1 LQPRVADQPLKRLV
15 STTAVVLVALVSAA
29 TASAGITQHA
39 TTASYSLTLD
49 IGPTAAMYTQA
60 QVKAKHIT
68 NGEVMLGGAMMSTS
82 MSAMKGET
90 ERHLELHVYSRK
102 TGAVVSNVM
111 PEITLTDT
119 TAMGMAAK
127 LDVVSMEGITE
138 GASDYHYGNNVSLK
152 LGDEYTVNAVVHG
165 EKASFTFKAV

>member
-1 LQPRVADQPLKRLV
+1 MRVV
-15 STTAVVLVALVSAA
+15 SPTVVVLVALISA
-29 TASAGITQHA
+29 TAAAAGITEHA
-39 TTASYSLTLD
+39 KTASYSLTLD
-49 IGPTAAMYTQA
+49 VGPTAAMYTEA
-60 QVKAKHIT
+60 QVKAKHLT
-68 NGEVMLGGAMMSTS
+68 KGEVMLGGAMMSTS

-102 TGAVVSNVM
+102 TGAVVTNVL
-111 PEITLTDT
+111 PQITLTDT

-138 GASDYHYGNNVSLK
+138 GASDLHYGNNVSLK

-165 EKASFTFKAV
+165 EKASFTFKAA